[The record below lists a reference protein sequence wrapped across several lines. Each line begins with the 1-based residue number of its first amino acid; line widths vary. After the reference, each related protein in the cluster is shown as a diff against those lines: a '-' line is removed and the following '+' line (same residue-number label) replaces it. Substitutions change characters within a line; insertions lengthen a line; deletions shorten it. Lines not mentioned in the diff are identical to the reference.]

1 MNYKQSDRHA
11 WPSSRSSR
19 AAPVA
24 VPRPVALPAT
34 LATTNSRGRE
44 KAKKKKKK
52 RFTKSKSKKRKKKGK
67 TNVHVLGRAA
77 QEEDMRASM
86 LAQVLSPEAR
96 ERLSRIRIVRA
107 ERARR

>member
-1 MNYKQSDRHA
+1 M
-11 WPSSRSSR
+11 
-19 AAPVA
+19 A

-44 KAKKKKKK
+44 KAKKKKK